1 MAGTVSQTLL
11 VSDDLGSVEDY
22 VRCIVGRCPSVRVCL
37 KPLSWLGEADRFGED
52 HGGQFCFRHTPCRG
66 PRYPH
71 ASALLAST
79 PSARPRQHSPGFAS
93 HDARPHPPFR
103 HAPREF
109 YLVRVRSGGSECG
122 EEQGAVVPDAA
133 PASLLCFSWWEA
145 AIVCPSPLRP
155 PRAPHA
161 AGTCYIFKD
170 FE

>member
-1 MAGTVSQTLL
+1 MQG
-11 VSDDLGSVEDY
+11 
-22 VRCIVGRCPSVRVCL
+22 
-37 KPLSWLGEADRFGED
+37 
-52 HGGQFCFRHTPCRG
+52 
-66 PRYPH
+66 
-71 ASALLAST
+71 SALSSRLS
-79 PSARPRQHSPGFAS
+79 PVGVDPERSAEAAFARFAT

-109 YLVRVRSGGSECG
+109 YLVRVRSGGSARG
-122 EEQGAVVPDAA
+122 EEQGAVIPDTA

-145 AIVCPSPLRP
+145 AIVCPSPLHP